1 MADKENLPP
10 TPPNLSP
17 ITIGLRPWQVSPFAS
32 PPLRAISPN
41 SKPALSRQRD
51 HSACGRPETP
61 LKVRKTRE
69 NLRDTRT
76 YSEIPP
82 PCSHILPHQ
91 HEEPSNHQSSTTEC
105 TLPSY
110 HTNDVASM
118 PPPPLSASTQPKIQR
133 HKSVSRRMLSKVKQG
148 INNRSKASLSIRP
161 TESDTSLLRRLS
173 SKRQQSSEQERRAQS
188 FEVSRDSII
197 SMVEDDFDNMPLDAA
212 GGQRSCTDSTVSTGE
227 IMADGPSTPVTIPDT
242 ALLATTSNDAFGLR
256 RLRTMSCDASP
267 SHTPRPL
274 RTAVLQS
281 VLVPCVDLTVTT
293 DVSAV
298 DANAEHDIWVAIHAV
313 VRGTVHSTTNGP
325 AVHET
330 LNTFPS
336 TNGHIREN
344 TDTSG
349 DIIGAVPSLRL
360 CYKPVENSAVLDVV
374 GQKAVKDLGIGE
386 SCTLFVKVRVSK
398 LHIND
403 ASKEPDQL
411 SLIAELESMVGT
423 LETEVLHVEARYR
436 SSLLPYSNVVAVR
449 EIVKV
454 KRPKTESRWS
464 IVGTYSDMEMSEQ
477 MYTKLAIYL
486 ADSYPPDK
494 ALKYIDRYL
503 AKEAKQEPVQ
513 QIRQK
518 VADDFAE
525 QHGIPPDAG
534 ESTPS
539 EHRPTVI
546 VTDIDMACTT
556 DPANAAEE
564 FATAP
569 CTPVSEIPPLHTHS
583 VGLGT
588 VALRTTSR
596 STSLFAM
603 APHEHIAISTLTP
616 SRSTMSV
623 VSPCIAL
630 GTGSTNDAR
639 RLWHHIRHSSL
650 SAEQLVDI
658 TSERLEHLEAGDE
671 KLRELRRK
679 AIANKR
685 SVGAETLRAWKWEG
699 QAVKLG
705 EAPWL

>member
-51 HSACGRPETP
+51 HSACGRPEIP

-76 YSEIPP
+76 YPEIPP
-82 PCSHILPHQ
+82 PCSHISPQQ
-91 HEEPSNHQSSTTEC
+91 HDEPSYHQSSTTEC

-188 FEVSRDSII
+188 FDVSRDSII
-197 SMVEDDFDNMPLDAA
+197 SMVEDDFDNMPIDAA

-242 ALLATTSNDAFGLR
+242 AHTRTGVFGLR
-256 RLRTMSCDASP
+256 HLRTMSCDASP

-274 RTAVLQS
+274 HTTAFHNF
-281 VLVPCVDLTVTT
+281 LVPCVELTVTT

-298 DANAEHDIWVAIHAV
+298 DASAEHDIWVAIHAV
-313 VRGTVHSTTNGP
+313 VRGTVHSTTKGS
-325 AVHET
+325 ATHEP
-330 LNTFPS
+330 LNTVPS
-336 TNGHIREN
+336 TNGHVREN
-344 TDTSG
+344 TDTCG
-349 DIIGAVPSLRL
+349 DIIGAVTSLRL

-403 ASKEPDQL
+403 ASKEPDQS

-464 IVGTYSDMEMSEQ
+464 IVGTYSDIEMSEQ

-525 QHGIPPDAG
+525 QYSIPADAG
-534 ESTPS
+534 DSTPS

-546 VTDIDMACTT
+546 VTDIDMASTT
-556 DPANAAEE
+556 EPANVAEE
-564 FATAP
+564 FNTAP

-583 VGLGT
+583 VGSTT
-588 VALRTTSR
+588 VAPRTKSR
-596 STSLFAM
+596 STSLFAI
-603 APHEHIAISTLTP
+603 APHEHVAISTLTP

-623 VSPCIAL
+623 VSPGTAL
-630 GTGSTNDAR
+630 GTGSTDDAR